1 MNVLLGSGMDAQ
13 GVCKAAPGAVP
24 RVGYVNSVTLA
35 RGEIWSRR
43 VHAAGSTLTC
53 HEGWV
58 WLTREGDA
66 RDYVL
71 AAGDSVRLD
80 KPGLVVVQALRT
92 ARFELQRAAVAQ
104 APRRLSGRAGTPA

>member
-1 MNVLLGSGMDAQ
+1 MNVLLGSEWMRRAFAKLLP
-13 GVCKAAPGAVP
+13 VRCP
-24 RVGYVNSVTLA
+24 VGYGTVTLA
-35 RGEIWSRR
+35 RGGLWSRR
-43 VHAAGSTLTC
+43 VRAAGSTLTC

-92 ARFELQRAAVAQ
+92 ARFELQRATLERPALPH
-104 APRRLSGRAGTPA
+104 APEAMSG